1 MESVGLKETV
11 NKGRIGYYIPA
22 RYRKYW
28 EIRFA
33 DAKVILPR
41 LLIEHTCDIFI
52 HDSLHTRTHMLFEFS
67 VARALMREG
76 AIICSDDIT
85 WNNAFSKFL
94 AINQMRGYSPI
105 TGPNSGIWVNEFDEY
120 ERSIGVGV
128 FTSDDV

>member
-1 MESVGLKETV
+1 
-11 NKGRIGYYIPA
+11 
-22 RYRKYW
+22 
-28 EIRFA
+28 
-33 DAKVILPR
+33 
-41 LLIEHTCDIFI
+41 
-52 HDSLHTRTHMLFEFS
+52 MLFEFS

-105 TGPNSGIWVNEFDEY
+105 TGPNFGIWVNEFDEY

-128 FTSDDV
+128 FPSDGV